1 MVFNFCFSPFHSQD
15 WLTFHSSPQY
25 LDIIQQTGNENT
37 QTNQVVILIQHQI
50 LVTSL
55 QGNVLQLVGRIIN
68 QIMKD
73 KWLIRSSFAICL
85 IISIDFEGQD
95 LKSTKVVSPAAVDP
109 VNLTEPTFE
118 VRLNGLEQNIYLSI
132 LFQWFSQL

>member
-1 MVFNFCFSPFHSQD
+1 M
-15 WLTFHSSPQY
+15 
-25 LDIIQQTGNENT
+25 
-37 QTNQVVILIQHQI
+37 IQHQI

-68 QIMKD
+68 QIVKV
-73 KWLIRSSFAICL
+73 KGLIRSSFAICL

-109 VNLTEPTFE
+109 NNLTEPTFE
-118 VRLNGLEQNIYLSI
+118 VRLNGLEQTIYLSI

>member
-1 MVFNFCFSPFHSQD
+1 M
-15 WLTFHSSPQY
+15 
-25 LDIIQQTGNENT
+25 
-37 QTNQVVILIQHQI
+37 IQHQI

-68 QIMKD
+68 QIVKVR
-73 KWLIRSSFAICL
+73 LIRSSFAICL

-109 VNLTEPTFE
+109 DNLTEPTFE

-132 LFQWFSQL
+132 LF

>member
-1 MVFNFCFSPFHSQD
+1 M
-15 WLTFHSSPQY
+15 
-25 LDIIQQTGNENT
+25 
-37 QTNQVVILIQHQI
+37 IQHQI

-68 QIMKD
+68 QIVKV
-73 KWLIRSSFAICL
+73 KGLIRSSFAICL

-95 LKSTKVVSPAAVDP
+95 LKSIKVVSPAAVDP
-109 VNLTEPTFE
+109 DNLTEPTFE
-118 VRLNGLEQNIYLSI
+118 VHLNGLEQNIYLSI

>member
-1 MVFNFCFSPFHSQD
+1 M
-15 WLTFHSSPQY
+15 
-25 LDIIQQTGNENT
+25 
-37 QTNQVVILIQHQI
+37 IQHQI

-68 QIMKD
+68 QIVKV
-73 KWLIRSSFAICL
+73 KGLIRSSFAICL

>member
-1 MVFNFCFSPFHSQD
+1 M
-15 WLTFHSSPQY
+15 
-25 LDIIQQTGNENT
+25 
-37 QTNQVVILIQHQI
+37 IQHQI

-68 QIMKD
+68 QIVKVR
-73 KWLIRSSFAICL
+73 LIRSSFAICL

-109 VNLTEPTFE
+109 DNVTEPTFE

-132 LFQWFSQL
+132 LF

>member
-1 MVFNFCFSPFHSQD
+1 M
-15 WLTFHSSPQY
+15 
-25 LDIIQQTGNENT
+25 
-37 QTNQVVILIQHQI
+37 IQHQI

-68 QIMKD
+68 QIVKV
-73 KWLIRSSFAICL
+73 KGLIRSSFAICL

-109 VNLTEPTFE
+109 DNVTEPTFE

>member
-1 MVFNFCFSPFHSQD
+1 M
-15 WLTFHSSPQY
+15 
-25 LDIIQQTGNENT
+25 
-37 QTNQVVILIQHQI
+37 IQHQI

-68 QIMKD
+68 QIVKVR
-73 KWLIRSSFAICL
+73 LIRSSFAICL

-109 VNLTEPTFE
+109 DNLTEPTFE
-118 VRLNGLEQNIYLSI
+118 VRLNGLE
-132 LFQWFSQL
+132 

>member
-1 MVFNFCFSPFHSQD
+1 M
-15 WLTFHSSPQY
+15 
-25 LDIIQQTGNENT
+25 
-37 QTNQVVILIQHQI
+37 IQHQI

-55 QGNVLQLVGRIIN
+55 QGNVLQLVGRIID
-68 QIMKD
+68 QIVRVKG
-73 KWLIRSSFAICL
+73 LIMSSFAICL

-109 VNLTEPTFE
+109 DNLTEPTFE

>member
-1 MVFNFCFSPFHSQD
+1 M
-15 WLTFHSSPQY
+15 
-25 LDIIQQTGNENT
+25 
-37 QTNQVVILIQHQI
+37 IQHQI

-68 QIMKD
+68 QIMKV

-109 VNLTEPTFE
+109 DNLTEPTFE

-132 LFQWFSQL
+132 LFRWFSQL

>member
-1 MVFNFCFSPFHSQD
+1 M
-15 WLTFHSSPQY
+15 
-25 LDIIQQTGNENT
+25 
-37 QTNQVVILIQHQI
+37 IQHQI

-68 QIMKD
+68 QIVKVR
-73 KWLIRSSFAICL
+73 LIRSSFAICL

-109 VNLTEPTFE
+109 GNLTEPTFE

>member
-1 MVFNFCFSPFHSQD
+1 M
-15 WLTFHSSPQY
+15 
-25 LDIIQQTGNENT
+25 
-37 QTNQVVILIQHQI
+37 IQHQI

-68 QIMKD
+68 QIMKV
-73 KWLIRSSFAICL
+73 KGLIRSSFAICL

-109 VNLTEPTFE
+109 DNLTEPTFE

>member
-1 MVFNFCFSPFHSQD
+1 M
-15 WLTFHSSPQY
+15 
-25 LDIIQQTGNENT
+25 
-37 QTNQVVILIQHQI
+37 IQHQI

-55 QGNVLQLVGRIIN
+55 QGNVLQLVGRIVN
-68 QIMKD
+68 QIVKVR
-73 KWLIRSSFAICL
+73 LIRSSFAICL
-85 IISIDFEGQD
+85 IISIDFEGQE

-109 VNLTEPTFE
+109 DNLTEPTFE

>member
-1 MVFNFCFSPFHSQD
+1 M
-15 WLTFHSSPQY
+15 
-25 LDIIQQTGNENT
+25 
-37 QTNQVVILIQHQI
+37 IQHQI

-68 QIMKD
+68 QILRVKG
-73 KWLIRSSFAICL
+73 LIMSSLAICL

-109 VNLTEPTFE
+109 DNLTEPTFE

>member
-1 MVFNFCFSPFHSQD
+1 M
-15 WLTFHSSPQY
+15 
-25 LDIIQQTGNENT
+25 
-37 QTNQVVILIQHQI
+37 IQHQI

-55 QGNVLQLVGRIIN
+55 QGNVLQLVGRIVN
-68 QIMKD
+68 QIVKV
-73 KWLIRSSFAICL
+73 KGLIMSSLAICF

-109 VNLTEPTFE
+109 DNLTEPTFE

-132 LFQWFSQL
+132 LFQWFLQL

>member
-1 MVFNFCFSPFHSQD
+1 M
-15 WLTFHSSPQY
+15 
-25 LDIIQQTGNENT
+25 
-37 QTNQVVILIQHQI
+37 IQHQI

-68 QIMKD
+68 QIMKV
-73 KWLIRSSFAICL
+73 KGLIRSSFAICL

-109 VNLTEPTFE
+109 DNLTEPTFE
-118 VRLNGLEQNIYLSI
+118 VHLNGLEQNIYLSI

>member
-1 MVFNFCFSPFHSQD
+1 M
-15 WLTFHSSPQY
+15 
-25 LDIIQQTGNENT
+25 
-37 QTNQVVILIQHQI
+37 IQHQI

-68 QIMKD
+68 QIVKVR
-73 KWLIRSSFAICL
+73 LIRSSFAICL

-109 VNLTEPTFE
+109 DNLTEPTFE

>member
-1 MVFNFCFSPFHSQD
+1 M
-15 WLTFHSSPQY
+15 
-25 LDIIQQTGNENT
+25 
-37 QTNQVVILIQHQI
+37 IQHQI

-68 QIMKD
+68 QIMKV
-73 KWLIRSSFAICL
+73 KGLIRSSFAICL
-85 IISIDFEGQD
+85 IISIDFEGQE
-95 LKSTKVVSPAAVDP
+95 LKSTKIVSPAAVDP
-109 VNLTEPTFE
+109 DNVTEPTFE

>member
-1 MVFNFCFSPFHSQD
+1 M
-15 WLTFHSSPQY
+15 
-25 LDIIQQTGNENT
+25 
-37 QTNQVVILIQHQI
+37 IQHQI

-68 QIMKD
+68 QIVKVR
-73 KWLIRSSFAICL
+73 LIRSSFAICL

-109 VNLTEPTFE
+109 DNLTERTFE
-118 VRLNGLEQNIYLSI
+118 VHLNGLEQNIYLSI

>member
-1 MVFNFCFSPFHSQD
+1 M
-15 WLTFHSSPQY
+15 
-25 LDIIQQTGNENT
+25 
-37 QTNQVVILIQHQI
+37 IQHQI

-68 QIMKD
+68 QIMKV
-73 KWLIRSSFAICL
+73 KGLIRSSFAICL
-85 IISIDFEGQD
+85 IILIDFEGQD

-109 VNLTEPTFE
+109 NNLTEPTFE
-118 VRLNGLEQNIYLSI
+118 VCLNGLEQNVYLSI

>member
-1 MVFNFCFSPFHSQD
+1 M
-15 WLTFHSSPQY
+15 
-25 LDIIQQTGNENT
+25 
-37 QTNQVVILIQHQI
+37 IQHQI

-68 QIMKD
+68 QILRVKG
-73 KWLIRSSFAICL
+73 LIMSSFAICL

-109 VNLTEPTFE
+109 DNLTERTFE
-118 VRLNGLEQNIYLSI
+118 VHLNGLEQNIYLSI

>member
-1 MVFNFCFSPFHSQD
+1 M
-15 WLTFHSSPQY
+15 
-25 LDIIQQTGNENT
+25 
-37 QTNQVVILIQHQI
+37 IQHQI

-68 QIMKD
+68 QIVRVKG
-73 KWLIRSSFAICL
+73 LIMSSFAICL

-109 VNLTEPTFE
+109 DNLTEPTFE

>member
-1 MVFNFCFSPFHSQD
+1 M
-15 WLTFHSSPQY
+15 
-25 LDIIQQTGNENT
+25 
-37 QTNQVVILIQHQI
+37 IQHQI

-55 QGNVLQLVGRIIN
+55 QGNVLQLVGRIVN
-68 QIMKD
+68 QIVKV
-73 KWLIRSSFAICL
+73 KGLIRSSFAICL

-109 VNLTEPTFE
+109 DNLTEPTFE

>member
-1 MVFNFCFSPFHSQD
+1 M
-15 WLTFHSSPQY
+15 
-25 LDIIQQTGNENT
+25 
-37 QTNQVVILIQHQI
+37 IQHQI

-68 QIMKD
+68 QIMKV

-109 VNLTEPTFE
+109 DNLTEPTFE

>member
-1 MVFNFCFSPFHSQD
+1 M
-15 WLTFHSSPQY
+15 
-25 LDIIQQTGNENT
+25 
-37 QTNQVVILIQHQI
+37 IQHQI

-109 VNLTEPTFE
+109 DNLTEPTSE
-118 VRLNGLEQNIYLSI
+118 VHLNGLEQNVYLSI

>member
-1 MVFNFCFSPFHSQD
+1 M
-15 WLTFHSSPQY
+15 
-25 LDIIQQTGNENT
+25 
-37 QTNQVVILIQHQI
+37 IQHQI

-68 QIMKD
+68 QIVRVKG
-73 KWLIRSSFAICL
+73 LIMSSFAICL

-109 VNLTEPTFE
+109 DNLTEPTFE

-132 LFQWFSQL
+132 LF

>member
-1 MVFNFCFSPFHSQD
+1 M
-15 WLTFHSSPQY
+15 
-25 LDIIQQTGNENT
+25 
-37 QTNQVVILIQHQI
+37 IQHQI

-68 QIMKD
+68 QIVKV
-73 KWLIRSSFAICL
+73 KGLIMSSFAICL

-109 VNLTEPTFE
+109 DNLTEPTFE

-132 LFQWFSQL
+132 LF

>member
-1 MVFNFCFSPFHSQD
+1 M
-15 WLTFHSSPQY
+15 
-25 LDIIQQTGNENT
+25 
-37 QTNQVVILIQHQI
+37 IQHQI

-68 QIMKD
+68 QIVKV
-73 KWLIRSSFAICL
+73 KGLIRSSFAICL

-109 VNLTEPTFE
+109 DNLTEPTFE

>member
-1 MVFNFCFSPFHSQD
+1 M
-15 WLTFHSSPQY
+15 
-25 LDIIQQTGNENT
+25 
-37 QTNQVVILIQHQI
+37 IQHQI

-68 QIMKD
+68 QIVKV
-73 KWLIRSSFAICL
+73 KGLIRSSFAICL

-109 VNLTEPTFE
+109 DNLTEPTFE
-118 VRLNGLEQNIYLSI
+118 VHLNGLEQNIYLSI

>member
-1 MVFNFCFSPFHSQD
+1 M
-15 WLTFHSSPQY
+15 
-25 LDIIQQTGNENT
+25 
-37 QTNQVVILIQHQI
+37 IQHQI

-68 QIMKD
+68 QIVKVR
-73 KWLIRSSFAICL
+73 LIRSSFAICL

-95 LKSTKVVSPAAVDP
+95 LKSIKVVSPAAVDP
-109 VNLTEPTFE
+109 DNLTEPTFE
-118 VRLNGLEQNIYLSI
+118 VHLNGLEQNVYLSI

>member
-1 MVFNFCFSPFHSQD
+1 M
-15 WLTFHSSPQY
+15 
-25 LDIIQQTGNENT
+25 
-37 QTNQVVILIQHQI
+37 IQHQI

-68 QIMKD
+68 QIVRVKG
-73 KWLIRSSFAICL
+73 LIMSSFAICL

-109 VNLTEPTFE
+109 DNVTEPTFE

>member
-1 MVFNFCFSPFHSQD
+1 M
-15 WLTFHSSPQY
+15 
-25 LDIIQQTGNENT
+25 
-37 QTNQVVILIQHQI
+37 IQHQI

-55 QGNVLQLVGRIIN
+55 QGNVLLLVGRIIN
-68 QIMKD
+68 QIVKV
-73 KWLIRSSFAICL
+73 KGLIRSSFAICL

-109 VNLTEPTFE
+109 DNLTEPTFE
-118 VRLNGLEQNIYLSI
+118 VHLNGLEQNIYLSI

>member
-1 MVFNFCFSPFHSQD
+1 M
-15 WLTFHSSPQY
+15 
-25 LDIIQQTGNENT
+25 
-37 QTNQVVILIQHQI
+37 IQHQI

-68 QIMKD
+68 QIVKV
-73 KWLIRSSFAICL
+73 KGLIMSSFAICL

-109 VNLTEPTFE
+109 DNLTEPTFE

>member
-1 MVFNFCFSPFHSQD
+1 M
-15 WLTFHSSPQY
+15 
-25 LDIIQQTGNENT
+25 IR
-37 QTNQVVILIQHQI
+37 HQI

-68 QIMKD
+68 QIMKV

-109 VNLTEPTFE
+109 DNLTEPTFE

>member
-1 MVFNFCFSPFHSQD
+1 M
-15 WLTFHSSPQY
+15 
-25 LDIIQQTGNENT
+25 
-37 QTNQVVILIQHQI
+37 IQHQI

-68 QIMKD
+68 QIVKV
-73 KWLIRSSFAICL
+73 KGLIRSSFAICL
-85 IISIDFEGQD
+85 IISIDFEGQE

-109 VNLTEPTFE
+109 DNVTEPTFE

>member
-1 MVFNFCFSPFHSQD
+1 M
-15 WLTFHSSPQY
+15 
-25 LDIIQQTGNENT
+25 
-37 QTNQVVILIQHQI
+37 IQHQI

-68 QIMKD
+68 QILRVKG
-73 KWLIRSSFAICL
+73 LIMSSFAICL

-109 VNLTEPTFE
+109 DNLTEPTFE
-118 VRLNGLEQNIYLSI
+118 VHLNGLEQNIYLSI